1 MLEKVKGLFRRDEG
15 EAGGPATRTP
25 SARLVDALKVLAVES
40 PGLADRAVAYV
51 HRGEGPEVLLEL
63 ETLRGGDVE
72 VLLGRPGQA
81 GQYSWTT
88 TAQDDRL
95 KAAVPGWTAQKA
107 IAARSNLYTL
117 TDTVTLPEIVRLGR
131 ALSALSSEV
140 DRERPSDPRWLTLL
154 VNDAARNA
162 NRRGGKRAKGADGT
176 ADRWTPDLLLALAV
190 EGGVP
195 QEEATAVVL
204 RELFDRPT
212 SSAWSWRHLGP
223 ALLGGPAR
231 AFVLEHA
238 DVATQVVPGVGAAGR
253 GELVALVAPDGAAV
267 DALAPLMARLATDTS
282 KAVREAAVAAVATL
296 PEERRREILTPL
308 LTALPASRLSV
319 VVTLLAQTQ
328 AGLADLERAAEGST
342 GARAALLRDAVE
354 RARVLDAAQEDE
366 PAIEVPPF
374 DPLPEAELGE
384 DFVRA
389 ARSALDT
396 ALERARTEQ
405 AAHPGR
411 SSDKDWPRWRR
422 QAVEQDLKELPSI
435 TDDDVRVF
443 AAFLSGTS
451 TRRPGSVVMRRLSAQ
466 GVFSRLPGTTLMH
479 RLRLQANEARGQNS
493 PFGWY
498 RLNEG
503 DMLDVDLRALD
514 EALRRVGR
522 DDAEALVDD
531 LFFSTWWAVD
541 TVSPEHAWPYYAG
554 RLDRLAAALDDR
566 ERTYGTTRPARAL
579 AVLAGLPHVP
589 RRFLP
594 RLTELAL
601 GEGRTYRATAQEA
614 LRTHPGV
621 RGLAEQGLGNGRSE
635 VRRTAAEWL
644 ARLGD
649 AGAVPALRAVL
660 AKERSEV
667 VRAAVLTSLES
678 LGEDISGDL
687 APQVLLAEATKG
699 LRTKA
704 PVSMAWF
711 DPGSLPVARWAAD
724 GSPVDPTIL
733 RWWVVLAVKLKDPSG
748 AGLLERYLS
757 LLQEEDRA
765 RVGRLVLSAWVAQDT
780 RNPSP
785 EESSAY
791 AHGDAQ
797 RRYDM
802 YQDWAKRS
810 PQYYAAEAA
819 KTVEDHYR
827 DLYREHQSTYLGSA
841 VKDKGMLALTVAMPG
856 SELAATFQQY
866 VRAHIGR
873 RSQTE
878 ALVQALAANGQPAAV
893 QELLAVSRRFRQ
905 ATVQETAQ
913 RLAAE
918 LADRRGWTADQLAD
932 RTVQTAGFEDDGL
945 LHLDLGSRE
954 YVGRITPAFTL
965 ELTSDAGK
973 VVKALPAARATDD
986 PELVKAARKQLT
998 TSRKELKAVV
1008 ALQTQRLYEAM
1019 CVGRT
1024 WTTQEWRDYVL
1035 GHPVM
1040 SRLAERLV
1048 WVENPAT
1055 DGARPFRPDGGALL
1069 DADDEDVVLGEG
1081 STVGLAH
1088 AVLLGAEATVA
1099 WSAHLVDY
1107 EVDPLFAQLDV
1118 TTPAL
1123 DAGAVAVADHEG
1135 WLSDSFS
1142 IRGRATKR
1150 GYTRSQAEDAGWF
1163 SAYTKSFAS
1172 AGIVVQIEFT
1182 GSFVPEENIP
1192 AAITRLT
1199 FEGTCRGSRRGTV
1212 RIADLPPVL
1221 VAEAYRD
1228 YVAVAEAGAF
1238 DADWEK
1244 KSQW

>member
-1 MLEKVKGLFRRDEG
+1 MLEKVKGLFRRDE
-15 EAGGPATRTP
+15 EQAGGGRP

-63 ETLRGGDVE
+63 EALRGGDVE
-72 VLLGRPGQA
+72 VLLGRPGQS
-81 GQYSWTT
+81 GIYSWTT
-88 TAQDDRL
+88 PAQDDRL
-95 KAAVPGWTAQKA
+95 KAAVPGWTSAKA
-107 IAARSNLYTL
+107 VTARSNLYTL
-117 TDTVTLPEIVRLGR
+117 TDSVTIPELVRLGR
-131 ALSALSSEV
+131 VLSAVSSEV
-140 DRERPSDPRWLTLL
+140 DRERPADPRWLTVL
-154 VNDAARNA
+154 VNDMSRRANDRRKGKDGRAAP
-162 NRRGGKRAKGADGT
+162 
-176 ADRWTPDLLLALAV
+176 DRWTPDLLVALAV

-195 QEEATAVVL
+195 EADATAVVL
-204 RELFDRPT
+204 RELFERPT
-212 SSAWSWRHLGP
+212 SSGWASRHLGP
-223 ALLGGPAR
+223 ALLGEPAR
-231 AFVLEHA
+231 DFVVAHV
-238 DVATQVVPGVGAAGR
+238 DVATQALPGVSAAGR
-253 GELVALVAPDGAAV
+253 TELVELVASDPAATA
-267 DALAPLMARLATDTS
+267 ALAPLLARLAADTS
-282 KAVREAAVAAVATL
+282 KGVREAAVAAVAQL
-296 PEERRREILTPL
+296 PGERQREILTPL
-308 LTALPASRLSV
+308 LTALPPSRLGSV
-319 VVTLLAQTQ
+319 VTRLAQVDG
-328 AGLADLERAAEGST
+328 GLADLEEAAEQSA
-342 GARAALLRDAVE
+342 GARATLLRDTVE

-366 PAIEVPPF
+366 PTIEAPPF
-374 DPLPEAELGE
+374 EPLPEKTLGD

-396 ALERARTEQ
+396 ALERARTER
-405 AAHPGR
+405 AAHPGK
-411 SSDKDWPRWRR
+411 SNDSDWPRWRR
-422 QAVEQDLKELPSI
+422 EAVEQDLKELPGI

-451 TRRPGSVVMRRLSAQ
+451 PRRAGSVAMRRLAVP

-479 RLRLQANEARGQNS
+479 RLRLEADEGRRQNGR
-493 PFGWY
+493 FGWY

-514 EALRRVGR
+514 EALRRIGR
-522 DDAEALVDD
+522 DDAEALIDE
-531 LFFSTWWAVD
+531 LYFSTWWATDAV
-541 TVSPEHAWPYYAG
+541 TPENAWPYYAG

-566 ERTYGTTRPARAL
+566 ERTYGTTKPARAL
-579 AVLAGLPHVP
+579 AVLAQLPHVP

-614 LRTHPGV
+614 LSTHPGV
-621 RGLAEQGLGNGRSE
+621 RGLAEQGLCNGRSE

-649 AGAVPALRAVL
+649 ASAVPALRAAL

-667 VRAAVLTSLES
+667 VRAAILTSLEA
-678 LGEDISGDL
+678 LGEDISVDL
-687 APQVLLAEATKG
+687 APQALLAEATKG
-699 LRTKA
+699 LRAKA

-711 DPGSLPVARWAAD
+711 GLDSLPAVRWAAD
-724 GSPVDPTIL
+724 GSPVDSTIL
-733 RWWVVLAVKLKDPSG
+733 RWWVMLAVKLKDPSG

-757 LLQEEDRA
+757 LLQETDRA
-765 RVGRLVLSAWVAQDT
+765 RVGSHVLSAWVAQDT

-785 EESSAY
+785 EESSAH
-791 AHGDAQ
+791 AQGGAQ

-810 PQYYAAEAA
+810 PQYYAVEAS

-827 DLYREHQSTYLGSA
+827 DLYREHQATYVGSA

-856 SELAATFQQY
+856 GELATTFQRY
-866 VRAHIGR
+866 VKAHIGR

-878 ALVQALAANGQPAAV
+878 ALVQALAANGQPAAI

-973 VVKALPAARATDD
+973 VVKALPAARAQDD
-986 PELVKAARKQLT
+986 PELVSAAKKQLT
-998 TSRKELKAVV
+998 ASRKELKGVV

-1024 WTTQEWRDYVL
+1024 WTAQEWQEYLL

-1040 SRLAERLV
+1040 SRLVERLV
-1048 WVENPAT
+1048 WVENPGT
-1055 DGARPFRPDGGALL
+1055 GEARPFRPDGGALV

-1088 AVLLGAEATVA
+1088 AVLLGPDATAA
-1099 WSAHLVDY
+1099 WAAHLADY

-1118 TTPAL
+1118 ATP
-1123 DAGAVAVADHEG
+1123 DVPAGATAIDDHKG
-1135 WLSDSFS
+1135 WFSDSFS

-1172 AGIVVQIEFT
+1172 AGVVVQIEFT
-1182 GSFVPEENIP
+1182 GSFVPEENI
-1192 AAITRLT
+1192 AAAVTALT
-1199 FEGTCRGSRRGTV
+1199 FERTGRGSGRGTA

-1228 YVAVAEAGAF
+1228 YVAVAEAGSF
-1238 DADWEK
+1238 DPDWER
-1244 KSQW
+1244 KSQY